1 MGARWVRCTASW
13 CSCKPDVHVPSSHHP
28 PTGCPADTHRT
39 YVLYVRFGRIL
50 TVISVVVL
58 VGGCGESHPSAKSPD
73 DTHSVGEGE
82 PEIDSG
88 MNDDQDDGQNADGSS
103 SKVDIGAATMSNLVT
118 STSSLPS
125 VSQSATA
132 GASATSAGMSVNASA
147 SVGAT
152 PTTQPTVT
160 VATPVQV
167 SCDPVPG
174 ASCAGAD
181 LRGQEFPYA
190 NLQGVDF
197 SGAILNGVDFT
208 GADLSGANFT
218 GANLTSANLS
228 ETVLFGTDFTGV
240 RLTRTN
246 LQYVLWD
253 DSTIWPSGFTPPDF

>member
-13 CSCKPDVHVPSSHHP
+13 CSCKPDVHVASSHYP
-28 PTGCPADTHRT
+28 PTGCPADTRWS
-39 YVLYVRFGRIL
+39 YVFNVRLGRIL
-50 TVISVVVL
+50 TVISILVL
-58 VGGCGESHPSAKSPD
+58 VGSCGESHPSADSPD
-73 DTHSVGEGE
+73 DTHSVLEVRDRAPTTSSVE
-82 PEIDSG
+82 PFETSIGG
-88 MNDDQDDGQNADGSS
+88 MTKLTESA
-103 SKVDIGAATMSNLVT
+103 VETIGATTADNAGAPTSVPIMSSESNVTVPTAQT
-118 STSSLPS
+118 STTTFTSP
-125 VSQSATA
+125 AT
-132 GASATSAGMSVNASA
+132 VI
-147 SVGAT
+147 
-152 PTTQPTVT
+152 
-160 VATPVQV
+160 PVV
-167 SCDPVPG
+167 IPCDAVPG

-197 SGAILNGVDFT
+197 TGAILNGVDFT

>member
-13 CSCKPDVHVPSSHHP
+13 CSCKPDVHVASSHYP
-28 PTGCPADTHRT
+28 PTGCPADTRWS
-39 YVLYVRFGRIL
+39 YVFSVRLGRIL
-50 TVISVVVL
+50 TVISILVL
-58 VGGCGESHPSAKSPD
+58 VGSCGESHPSADSPD
-73 DTHSVGEGE
+73 DTHSVAELATETGATTN
-82 PEIDSG
+82 IV
-88 MNDDQDDGQNADGSS
+88 ADG
-103 SKVDIGAATMSNLVT
+103 VDTPGDVAAKGSTITTTIAIQAT
-118 STSSLPS
+118 STTSVPS
-125 VSQSATA
+125 GSKTATA
-132 GASATSAGMSVNASA
+132 GSSASSASNGGVTPTSPSAT
-147 SVGAT
+147 T
-152 PTTQPTVT
+152 PAIP
-160 VATPVQV
+160 ARIP
-167 SCDPVPG
+167 CDAIPG

-190 NLQGVDF
+190 NFQGADF

>member
-13 CSCKPDVHVPSSHHP
+13 CSCKPDVHVPSSHHQ
-28 PTGCPADTHRT
+28 PTGCPVDTHCT
-39 YVLYVRFGRIL
+39 YVFDVRYGRFL
-50 TVISVVVL
+50 TVISIVVL
-58 VGGCGESHPSAKSPD
+58 VGGCGESHPTAKSPD
-73 DTHSVGEGE
+73 DTHSVAELATENGATTN
-82 PEIDSG
+82 IVV
-88 MNDDQDDGQNADGSS
+88 DG
-103 SKVDIGAATMSNLVT
+103 VDTPGDVAAKGTTTTTIAIQAT

-132 GASATSAGMSVNASA
+132 GASATSAGMSVNAGA

>member
-1 MGARWVRCTASW
+1 
-13 CSCKPDVHVPSSHHP
+13 
-28 PTGCPADTHRT
+28 
-39 YVLYVRFGRIL
+39 
-50 TVISVVVL
+50 
-58 VGGCGESHPSAKSPD
+58 
-73 DTHSVGEGE
+73 
-82 PEIDSG
+82 
-88 MNDDQDDGQNADGSS
+88 
-103 SKVDIGAATMSNLVT
+103 
-118 STSSLPS
+118 
-125 VSQSATA
+125 
-132 GASATSAGMSVNASA
+132 MSVNAGA

-190 NLQGVDF
+190 NLQ
-197 SGAILNGVDFT
+197 GVDFT

-253 DSTIWPSGFTPPDF
+253 DSTIWPSGFIPPDF

>member
-1 MGARWVRCTASW
+1 SW

-73 DTHSVGEGE
+73 DTHSVAELATENGATTN
-82 PEIDSG
+82 IVV
-88 MNDDQDDGQNADGSS
+88 DG
-103 SKVDIGAATMSNLVT
+103 VDTPGDVAAKGTTTTTIAIQAT
-118 STSSLPS
+118 STTSVPS
-125 VSQSATA
+125 GSKTATA
-132 GASATSAGMSVNASA
+132 GSSASSASNGGVTPTSPSAT
-147 SVGAT
+147 T
-152 PTTQPTVT
+152 PAIP
-160 VATPVQV
+160 ARIP
-167 SCDPVPG
+167 CDAIPG

-190 NLQGVDF
+190 NFQGADF

-208 GADLSGANFT
+208 GADLSGANFS

-228 ETVLFGTDFTGV
+228 DTVLFGANFTGA
-240 RLTRTN
+240 RLSRTI
-246 LQYVLWD
+246 LTFVLWD